1 MDKPSYRVLR
11 MDIGR
16 PLPGY
21 PGWPTSDL
29 DGLFQALDQW
39 TLDPRLDKSLDDP
52 DHPHA
57 QYKAPFRCLAWV
69 ACRSEPIAGS
79 GGMRRRYVGTKPL
92 FQEHPEAL
100 IFMGNFLGYSFGFQ
114 LVTDDPALIEELDRR
129 IARNMTSP
137 AFAEARQVM
146 EERARRRWR

>member
-1 MDKPSYRVLR
+1 MDKPFYQILE

-16 PLPGY
+16 TLRS
-21 PGWPTSDL
+21 PGWPTCDL
-29 DGLFQALDQW
+29 DGLFQALEQW
-39 TLDPRLDKSLDDP
+39 ALDPRLDKSGDDP

-92 FQEHPEAL
+92 FAGHPEAL
-100 IFMGNFLGYSFGFQ
+100 YYTGNFLGYSFGFR

-129 IARNMTSP
+129 IARNMATQ
-137 AFAEARQVM
+137 AYIEAKQEIEV
-146 EERARRRWR
+146 RARRGWR